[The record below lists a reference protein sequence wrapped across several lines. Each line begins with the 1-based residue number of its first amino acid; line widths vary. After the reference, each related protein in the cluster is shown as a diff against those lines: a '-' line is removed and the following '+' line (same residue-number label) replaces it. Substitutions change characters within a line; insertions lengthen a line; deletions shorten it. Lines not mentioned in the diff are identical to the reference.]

1 MKFEQFIDNHWIFSA
16 KTFGPSPNRYIGV
29 LKHLELE
36 IEEVRR
42 DPTDA
47 EEWADLI
54 HLVVDGMLRATGC
67 SGEDFVK
74 VLEAKARKI
83 RAREYPDWQTISP
96 TDPIEHKRD

>member
-1 MKFEQFIDNHWIFSA
+1 MKFEHFIDNHWEFSA

-29 LKHLELE
+29 LKHLALE
-36 IEEVRR
+36 IEEVKR

-47 EEWADLI
+47 EEWADLV
-54 HLVVDGMLRATGC
+54 HLLRATGC
-67 SGEDFVK
+67 SGKQFVE

-83 RAREYPDWQTISP
+83 RTREYPDWQTVSP